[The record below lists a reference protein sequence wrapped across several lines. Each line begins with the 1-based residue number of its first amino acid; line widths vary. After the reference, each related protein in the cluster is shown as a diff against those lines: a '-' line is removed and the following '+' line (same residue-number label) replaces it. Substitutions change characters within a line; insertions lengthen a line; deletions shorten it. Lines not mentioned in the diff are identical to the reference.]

1 MASKPANP
9 KMWAMIVAQ
18 AKAKYS
24 NYPNPGAS
32 HWVHKTYVEHGGRFI
47 ETTEQDRKMGIA
59 KKKHEK
65 EKSEKLSKTD
75 KEKTAKK
82 KSSKKDK
89 GKK

>member
-65 EKSEKLSKTD
+65 EKLEKRSKTSKD
-75 KEKTAKK
+75 NETK

>member
-47 ETTEQDRKMGIA
+47 ETTEADRKMNIA
-59 KKKHEK
+59 KKKHER
-65 EKSEKLSKTD
+65 EKLEKRSKTD
-75 KEKTAKK
+75 KNKVEK

>member
-9 KMWAMIVAQ
+9 KMWAMIIAQ

-47 ETTEQDRKMGIA
+47 ETTEAVRRKGIE
-59 KKKHEK
+59 KKKAERKKTK
-65 EKSEKLSKTD
+65 ESVTD
-75 KEKTAKK
+75 KKP
-82 KSSKKDK
+82 SKKDK
-89 GKK
+89 KK

>member
-1 MASKPANP
+1 VASKPANP

-32 HWVHKTYVEHGGRFI
+32 NWVHKTYVQHGGRFI
-47 ETTEQDRKMGIA
+47 ETTEADRKMGIA
-59 KKKHEK
+59 KKKHER
-65 EKSEKLSKTD
+65 EKLEKRSKTD
-75 KEKTAKK
+75 KNKTEK

>member
-47 ETTEQDRKMGIA
+47 ETTEADRKMGIA
-59 KKKHEK
+59 KKKHER
-65 EKSEKLSKTD
+65 EKLEKRSKTNKD
-75 KEKTAKK
+75 KTES

>member
-47 ETTEQDRKMGIA
+47 ETTEADRKMGIA
-59 KKKHEK
+59 KKKHER
-65 EKSEKLSKTD
+65 EKLEKRSKTD
-75 KEKTAKK
+75 KDKPTKN
-82 KSSKKDK
+82 SSKKDK